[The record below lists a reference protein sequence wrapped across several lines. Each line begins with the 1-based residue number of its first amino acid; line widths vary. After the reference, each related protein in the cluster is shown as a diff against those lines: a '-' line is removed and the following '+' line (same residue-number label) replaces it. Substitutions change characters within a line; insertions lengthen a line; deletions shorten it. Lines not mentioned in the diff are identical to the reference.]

1 MHQLGSEI
9 ILPAHHKSLVEARL
23 EKMQSVEGGILPQQ
37 MWLRLELVGRGFL
50 QVWDCLDPVHM
61 KSCK

>member
-37 MWLRLELVGRGFL
+37 MWLRHEPVGRGFP
-50 QVWDCLDPVHM
+50 QVWDCLDPVNVG
-61 KSCK
+61 SR